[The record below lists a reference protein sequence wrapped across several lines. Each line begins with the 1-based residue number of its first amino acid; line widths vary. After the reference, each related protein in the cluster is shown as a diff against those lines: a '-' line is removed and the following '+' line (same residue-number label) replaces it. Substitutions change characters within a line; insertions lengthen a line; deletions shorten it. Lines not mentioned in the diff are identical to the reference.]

1 MLGEKKNISTC
12 HQITLVFLSNFYIYL
27 NETINKISLC
37 IFSYDSLLYME
48 FEGVSQTRRRTKID
62 ENKTQRTEPRNNC
75 LLISQ

>member
-1 MLGEKKNISTC
+1 MLGEKKSISTC

-37 IFSYDSLLYME
+37 IFSYYDSLLYME

-62 ENKTQRTEPRNNC
+62 ENETQRTETRNYC
-75 LLISQ
+75 